1 MLIRGGD
8 VNCFVQISHFM
19 YISHLIYGTI
29 MKELTSSEDAKQVE
43 ETWRDD
49 FFAEEGKATECNVL
63 ERLS

>member
-1 MLIRGGD
+1 
-8 VNCFVQISHFM
+8 M